1 MTMHRTFLF
10 IATLIL
16 STILTPSFAQNKTDR
31 STLLSEI
38 ETDLKENILS
48 FWAENSVDP
57 QTKHLV
63 LFCDDEWNPL
73 EEVHSYGHD
82 IETSWLLSEA
92 ARATEDAEL
101 IEAIDRQAIE
111 MTDTALKEGLNGNGA
126 MIYEK
131 NAEGYLTHLSWW
143 PQCETVIGCINAWEI
158 TGDEKYFKA
167 ACRTWDYIKSHF
179 IDKENGEWFKR
190 LDSEGNPSVR
200 EPKAS
205 EWNCPYHN
213 SRVGFEAIRRL
224 APEKVHTEVM
234 AWSNITGVRMGGRG

>member
-101 IEAIDRQAIE
+101 IEYIKRYNEQQKPKVLELLEKCSDKNIVILRSREQA
-111 MTDTALKEGLNGNGA
+111 DALLNG
-126 MIYEK
+126 EK
-131 NAEGYLTHLSWW
+131 L
-143 PQCETVIGCINAWEI
+143 
-158 TGDEKYFKA
+158 
-167 ACRTWDYIKSHF
+167 
-179 IDKENGEWFKR
+179 
-190 LDSEGNPSVR
+190 
-200 EPKAS
+200 
-205 EWNCPYHN
+205 
-213 SRVGFEAIRRL
+213 
-224 APEKVHTEVM
+224 
-234 AWSNITGVRMGGRG
+234 